1 MFKLTIIIFHK
12 KVNNVQAIP
21 SRMKAPPISLSDT
34 VMEGSFL
41 FLRKNIR
48 INATK
53 KSLKYNI
60 CKSVYMAIFF
70 TDINP
75 SIPIIR
81 QIVWIQGLNI
91 FNFESIILI
100 LHTELIYHIQS
111 DHFLYYP

>member
-1 MFKLTIIIFHK
+1 MIVAEFSLIEYKLTIIIFHK

-21 SRMKAPPISLSDT
+21 SRMKEPPISLSDT

-60 CKSVYMAIFF
+60 CKSVVV
-70 TDINP
+70 
-75 SIPIIR
+75 S
-81 QIVWIQGLNI
+81 V
-91 FNFESIILI
+91 ILR
-100 LHTELIYHIQS
+100 TFVSE
-111 DHFLYYP
+111 

>member
-1 MFKLTIIIFHK
+1 
-12 KVNNVQAIP
+12 
-21 SRMKAPPISLSDT
+21 
-34 VMEGSFL
+34 
-41 FLRKNIR
+41 
-48 INATK
+48 
-53 KSLKYNI
+53 
-60 CKSVYMAIFF
+60 MAIFF

-100 LHTELIYHIQS
+100 LHMELIYHIQS